1 MHSKFSAYLLIILA
15 GATPWLTGCDKPGN
29 AELSASATAEASSDG
44 SVLTRKP
51 TPQELAG
58 LNADIAKRDAVNR
71 QYPGSETPWGAS
83 SERVTGVS
91 VPGIL
96 KLQNGREVRLDGIRC
111 DEKAV
116 GYLRR
121 LLMNETT
128 TVAVLPSVESQSE
141 PVPAEVWSVDK
152 ALQVKGLTTTPSYS
166 NITETA
172 ITSGWCRVEPTTTCK
187 HNERYAALSAA
198 FAAATSAR

>member
-1 MHSKFSAYLLIILA
+1 MHSKFTGSFLVILLSPTLWMA
-15 GATPWLTGCDKPGN
+15 GCGKQDSV
-29 AELSASATAEASSDG
+29 EISASAAARANSDG
-44 SVLTRKP
+44 SVSVHKP
-51 TPQELAG
+51 TSQELAS
-58 LNADIAKRDAVNR
+58 LNEDIAKREAVNR

-96 KLQNGREVRLDGIRC
+96 QLQNGREVRLDGIRC
-111 DEKAV
+111 DERAV

-121 LLMNETT
+121 LLVDETT
-128 TVAVLPSVESQSE
+128 TVAVLPSVESQGE

-166 NITETA
+166 NVTEIA
-172 ITSGWCRVEPTTTCK
+172 ITSGWCQLEPTTTCK